1 MDISAL
7 CSTSS
12 EERDALPS
20 PHSPASPHRPEVD
33 ARALEPLD
41 RGGNSTTQPT
51 FHLTPNVQLPKLRY
65 PTSATATP
73 TPNSIHEYLPVP
85 SVNSSNTL
93 HDTSKTSPSPSMSQ
107 DTTES
112 IPPCSTMQS
121 SAMDLNQ
128 IIGQCATLCEDL
140 DRCRDH
146 DFRSRSEI
154 DWLQLLDNAAHTA
167 KSLLS
172 SLGMLQEQ
180 QLRSSQKRSHN
191 DAELELKDS
200 EYALIRQARPPQDD
214 AIRPKIKRR
223 TKRSTAG
230 QRCHSCHTTE
240 TPEWPKRT

>member
-1 MDISAL
+1 MMCALQPSDFVYKLCGPAWSFSFFSPCLPLTSCMDISAL

-20 PHSPASPHRPEVD
+20 PHSPASPHRPEVYVYNTVNVDSTIYTLLCHRD

-128 IIGQCATLCEDL
+128 VCSWHLFGNG
-140 DRCRDH
+140 
-146 DFRSRSEI
+146 
-154 DWLQLLDNAAHTA
+154 W
-167 KSLLS
+167 
-172 SLGMLQEQ
+172 
-180 QLRSSQKRSHN
+180 
-191 DAELELKDS
+191 
-200 EYALIRQARPPQDD
+200 
-214 AIRPKIKRR
+214 
-223 TKRSTAG
+223 
-230 QRCHSCHTTE
+230 
-240 TPEWPKRT
+240 

>member
-20 PHSPASPHRPEVD
+20 PHSPAYVYNTVSVNVDSTIYTLLCHRD

-41 RGGNSTTQPT
+41 RGGNSTIQPT

-128 IIGQCATLCEDL
+128 VC
-140 DRCRDH
+140 
-146 DFRSRSEI
+146 S
-154 DWLQLLDNAAHTA
+154 
-167 KSLLS
+167 
-172 SLGMLQEQ
+172 
-180 QLRSSQKRSHN
+180 
-191 DAELELKDS
+191 
-200 EYALIRQARPPQDD
+200 
-214 AIRPKIKRR
+214 
-223 TKRSTAG
+223 
-230 QRCHSCHTTE
+230 
-240 TPEWPKRT
+240 